1 MAGGGADAWRHSP
14 GRGHG
19 RAGTLTQHMHDD
31 ATGRTGPA
39 DSAGSRPGGDPRRLE
54 SDAGLVDVIRDEI
67 LAHGPITF
75 ARFMERALY
84 EPDRGYYA
92 GPDPRPGR
100 DGDFLT
106 APEAH
111 DLYGRTLARQV
122 AECWH
127 RLGGPAGFT
136 IREYGAG
143 NGLLAAAIL
152 AGLRDAQPGAYAAT
166 TYEPVELNP
175 WRMAELRE
183 RLDRAGMGDRLGPAV
198 DSAASS
204 SRSSGTRPAV
214 GPHGTVASAAPITGV
229 VLANEFLDALPVH
242 RVERRDGR
250 LVEIGV
256 GWRDGWFADEPMPV
270 LTPGIEACLERE
282 GTSLAEGQRTE
293 VNPGIGDWTRTL
305 AREFARGWVIVVDY
319 GMPSAGLRSA
329 ERFQGTLKGVAGHRV
344 EPDPY
349 ARVGRQDLTAHVDL
363 TALEREAVD
372 AGLDVIGSTTQARFL
387 VHLGMGPLLVAAQE
401 RAPSVTQALE
411 TRSTARWLLDPRG
424 TGGFAVMVLGRDVP
438 QEPPLAGLGGAETLG
453 EHPGARGHPGG

>member
-1 MAGGGADAWRHSP
+1 
-14 GRGHG
+14 
-19 RAGTLTQHMHDD
+19 MHDD
-31 ATGRTGPA
+31 ATGRTRPA

-54 SDAGLVDVIRDEI
+54 SDAGLVDAIRDEI

-84 EPDRGYYA
+84 ERDRGYYA
-92 GPDPRPGR
+92 GPAPRPGR

-111 DLYGRTLARQV
+111 DLFGRTLARQV

-127 RLGGPAGFT
+127 RLGGPAEFT
-136 IREYGAG
+136 VREYGAG

-152 AGLRDAQPGAYAAT
+152 AGLRDEEPGAYAAT

-175 WRMAELRE
+175 WRMTELRE
-183 RLDRAGMGDRLGPAV
+183 RLDREGTGDRLGPAL
-198 DSAASS
+198 DSAARSS
-204 SRSSGTRPAV
+204 PGSGTRPAL
-214 GPHGTVASAAPITGV
+214 GPHGTAATKRALGPHGTAATRRAAAARQGPHRTAPITGV

-256 GWRDGWFADEPMPV
+256 GWRDGWFADEPMPA
-270 LTPGIEACLERE
+270 LAQGIGAGPERGGLSLE
-282 GTSLAEGQRTE
+282 EGQRTE

-305 AREFARGWVIVVDY
+305 ARELARGWVIVVDY
-319 GMPSAGLRSA
+319 GLSAAGLRSP
-329 ERFQGTLKGVAGHRV
+329 ERTQGTLKGVAGHRI

-372 AGLDVIGSTTQARFL
+372 AGLDVLGSTTQARFL
-387 VHLGMGPLLVAAQE
+387 VYLGMGPLLVAAQE
-401 RAPSVTQALE
+401 RARSVTQALE
-411 TRSTARWLLDPRG
+411 TRSAARWLLDPRG
-424 TGGFAVMVLGRDVP
+424 TGGFAVVVLGRDVP
-438 QEPPLAGLGGAETLG
+438 REPPLAGLGGAEALG
-453 EHPGARGHPGG
+453 ENPGARGHPGG